1 MAKLATKI
9 PDALKARLRP
19 GEELRSV
26 GQLTSGLPYWFSLPA
41 LGILSLI
48 FTKPWWAGVT
58 GDRLLLIQ
66 LDALSRPRPDSL
78 LSVPLDHVEVEGKSL
93 LIHLP
98 GDSGALGLAS
108 ALAPTT
114 RFRCYFGH
122 PRISGLDVGQFLAAV
137 STPNRGSSQA

>member
-1 MAKLATKI
+1 MAKLVTKI
-9 PDALKARLRP
+9 SDALKAHLRP

-26 GQLTSGLPYWFSLPA
+26 GQLATGLPWWIA
-41 LGILSLI
+41 LGILSLL
-48 FTKPWWAGVT
+48 FTKSWWAGVA
-58 GDRLLLIQ
+58 GDRLILIQ

-78 LSVPLDHVEVEGKSL
+78 LSIPLDHVEVEDKSL

-98 GDSGALGLAS
+98 GNSGALGLAP
-108 ALAPTT
+108 ALVPPT

-137 STPNRGSSQA
+137 STPSRPQ

>member
-1 MAKLATKI
+1 MTKLATKI
-9 PDALKARLRP
+9 PDALKAHLRP

-26 GQLTSGLPYWFSLPA
+26 GQLTSGLPYWLA

-58 GDRLLLIQ
+58 GDRLILIQ

-78 LSVPLDHVEVEGKSL
+78 LSVPLDHVDVEGKSL

-98 GDSGALGLAS
+98 GDSGALGLAP
-108 ALAPTT
+108 ALVPPT
-114 RFRCYFGH
+114 RFRCHFGH

-137 STPNRGSSQA
+137 STPSRPSSQA